1 MQLMSAS
8 IDSQEVRNRFRL
20 DIANTDGDVL
30 TLTVF
35 SEVLSKRFEKDD
47 MMKDYFGNTE
57 KLEEELLSL
66 ENVNLSY
73 SLAKLV
79 ISEIKHHETLE
90 TDRDAV
96 NNT

>member
-1 MQLMSAS
+1 MSERGLELGTFCS
-8 IDSQEVRNRFRL
+8 RERYINRS
-20 DIANTDGDVL
+20 DTAPQ
-30 TLTVF
+30 
-35 SEVLSKRFEKDD
+35 
-47 MMKDYFGNTE
+47 DYFGNTE

-79 ISEIKHHETLE
+79 ISENKHHETLE